1 MPAYRPKKTRSDD
14 REVPVPKAM
23 SVQLARLFGSESP
36 EARGQAKSRAQWR
49 HLLKRLLAELDA
61 YLEENVDTDD
71 LHRLMLSSGLFAAHE
86 ALSDEEFWPGYIEGL
101 VRFALLL
108 MGDYPDHRRRRG
120 GRKKEEH
127 YRLRRFRSVQYS
139 QTPGQRLYTLFAAGN
154 VEFPGLSKNPRDAM
168 AEFRDMFGYSKTYR
182 EFLRW
187 YRRQYPQDYTL
198 LF

>member
-1 MPAYRPKKTRSDD
+1 MQ
-14 REVPVPKAM
+14 
-23 SVQLARLFGSESP
+23 VQLARLFGSESP
-36 EARGQAKSRAQWR
+36 EARIQERTPTQMKR
-49 HLLKRLLAELDA
+49 LLKRLLAELDA

-86 ALSDEEFWPGYIEGL
+86 ALNEEEFWPGYIEGL

-120 GRKKEEH
+120 GRKKEDH
-127 YRLRRFRSVQYS
+127 YQLRRFRSIQYS

-154 VEFPGLSKNPRDAM
+154 VSFPGLTKNPRDAM
-168 AEFRDMFGYSKTYR
+168 AEFRDLFGYSKTYR
-182 EFLRW
+182 QFLRW
-187 YRRQYPQDYTL
+187 YRKEYPQDYAL